1 MQQNR
6 PVYTAGLIAEI
17 SQIARFDGQSKL
29 AKYVG
34 LTWTKNQSGNSQSEN
49 TPLNHSGN
57 RYFRYYLIEA
67 INRVRTTLLEFKAY
81 YQKKK
86 DEVPKHKQAIVL
98 TGRKFVRLIDV
109 LLRNG
114 QLYQPT
120 KVVIE
125 K

>member
-1 MQQNR
+1 NR
-6 PVYTAGLIAEI
+6 
-17 SQIARFDGQSKL
+17 
-29 AKYVG
+29 
-34 LTWTKNQSGNSQSEN
+34 
-49 TPLNHSGN
+49 SGN

-67 INRVRTTLLEFKAY
+67 TNRVRITLPEFKEY

-86 DEVPKHKQAIVL
+86 NEVPKHKHKRALVL